1 MLRIL
6 SRRSLVLS
14 MASVTVAGVL
24 PGTATAALF
33 PDRRVL
39 LMIEELGCPY
49 CARWKRD
56 VEQAYRNS
64 LEGRVAPLEIIM
76 MSDPRVRAL
85 KAVVYSPTFILL
97 DHGQEVGRIIGY
109 TSADFFWG
117 EIENLFARSGF
128 RRQ

>member
-1 MLRIL
+1 MRTL
-6 SRRSLVLS
+6 SRRALVLS
-14 MASVTVAGVL
+14 MASVVIAGSF
-24 PGTATAALF
+24 PGSAEAALF

-64 LEGRVAPLEIIM
+64 PEGRIAPLEIIM
-76 MSDPRVRAL
+76 MSDPRVREL

-97 DHGQEVGRIIGY
+97 DHGREVGRIIGY
-109 TSADFFWG
+109 TGADFFWG
-117 EIENLFARSGF
+117 EIENLFSRSGL
-128 RRQ
+128 RGQ